1 MGINVKYTIYWYK
14 YIMKERW
21 DKVDKYSIIIYDNN
35 NKIIG
40 ELMTA
45 TPTDIIKFINKG
57 FRVVNKITG
66 NDITIDEL
74 KQNIGV
80 SDGVI
85 DVG

>member
-1 MGINVKYTIYWYK
+1 M
-14 YIMKERW
+14 
-21 DKVDKYSIIIYDNN
+21 DKYSIIIYDNN

-45 TPTDIIKFINKG
+45 TTTDIIKFINKG
-57 FRVVNKITG
+57 FHVTNKITG

-74 KQNIGV
+74 TQNIGV

-85 DVG
+85 DIG